1 MILSYQEMIKAMS
14 KVTAQMVKE
23 VRQATGAGILETKKA
38 LDAAEG
44 NFEKAIDLLRQK
56 GAARAEKRVGRDVN
70 EGLIKMYSH
79 TGGRIGVMLELNCE
93 TDFVARNEN
102 FQILAHNVA
111 LQIAAMSPKYVN
123 IEDVDQAE
131 LDRELEVLR
140 NQALA
145 EGKPEHIV
153 EKIVSGRMNKF
164 YEDVCL
170 LEQSFVK
177 DDSKKIKDL
186 VVETISATGEN
197 IVISRF
203 ARYEIGE
210 SAE

>member
-1 MILSYQEMIKAMS
+1 MT

-44 NFEKAIDLLRQK
+44 NFEKAIDLLREK
-56 GAARAEKRVGRDVN
+56 GAARAAKRVGRDAN

-79 TGGRIGVMLELNCE
+79 PGGRIGVMLELNCE

-102 FQILAHNVA
+102 FQALAHDLA
-111 LQIAAMSPKYVN
+111 LQVAAMSPKYLK

-145 EGKPEHIV
+145 EGKPENIV
-153 EKIVSGRMNKF
+153 EKIVTGRMKKF
-164 YEDVCL
+164 YEEVCL

-186 VVETISATGEN
+186 VTETISATGEN
-197 IVISRF
+197 IIIGRF

-210 SAE
+210 SQD